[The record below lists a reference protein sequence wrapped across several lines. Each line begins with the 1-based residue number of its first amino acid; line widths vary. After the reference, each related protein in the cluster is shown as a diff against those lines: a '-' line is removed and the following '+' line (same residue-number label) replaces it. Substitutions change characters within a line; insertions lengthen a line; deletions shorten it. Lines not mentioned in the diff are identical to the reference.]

1 MRPAP
6 QRARRLTHRLVIA
19 CAIVAGATLA
29 WQILGGGDDDEI
41 EATATDEDR
50 GYYLND
56 TRLTEFGPDGTP
68 RIVLQADSIEQRL
81 SDQSVL
87 LHDLSVDY
95 STPQAGKWTVTA
107 AQGRLPQS
115 ATALLLS
122 GDVRVTGHDEARG
135 AALIRTDQLSYDTT
149 TSVIQTA
156 EPVSVQFGKH
166 NLEARGL
173 RVVLNDGTLRLESNV
188 HGHFAP

>member
-19 CAIVAGATLA
+19 AAIVAGATLA
-29 WQILGGGDDDEI
+29 WQILGGGGDDAI
-41 EATATDEDR
+41 EAAATDEDR
-50 GYYLND
+50 GYYLNQ
-56 TRLTEFGPDGTP
+56 TRLTEFGPDGAP
-68 RIVLQADSIEQRL
+68 RIVLRAKSIEQRL

-95 STPQAGKWTVTA
+95 STPQAGKWTVTSA
-107 AQGRLPQS
+107 EGRMPQA

-122 GDVRVTGHDEARG
+122 GDVRVTGNEARG
-135 AALIRTDQLSYDTT
+135 TALIRTDQLSYDTT
-149 TSVIQTA
+149 SSVIQTA
-156 EPVSVQFGKH
+156 EPVSVQFGNH
-166 NLEARGL
+166 RLEGRGL

-188 HGHFAP
+188 HGHFVP

>member
-6 QRARRLTHRLVIA
+6 QRARRLTHRLLIA
-19 CAIVAGATLA
+19 AASVAGATLA

-41 EATATDEDR
+41 MATATDEDR
-50 GYYLND
+50 GYYLNN

-68 RIVLQADSIEQRL
+68 RIVLLADFVEQRL
-81 SDQSVL
+81 SDQTVL
-87 LHDLSVDY
+87 LHNLSLDY

-122 GDVRVTGHDEARG
+122 GDVRVTGQEARG
-135 AALIRTDQLSYDTT
+135 VALIRTDQLSYDTT

-156 EPVSVQFGKH
+156 EPVSVQFGNH
-166 NLEARGL
+166 DLEARGL

-188 HGHFAP
+188 HGHFTP

>member
-6 QRARRLTHRLVIA
+6 QRARRLTHRLLIA
-19 CAIVAGATLA
+19 AAIVAGATLA
-29 WQILGGGDDDEI
+29 WQILGGGGDDEI
-41 EATATDEDR
+41 MATATDEDR
-50 GYYLND
+50 GYYLNN

-68 RIVLQADSIEQRL
+68 RIVLLADFVEQRL
-81 SDQSVL
+81 SDQTVL
-87 LHDLSVDY
+87 LHNLSLDY

-122 GDVRVTGHDEARG
+122 GDVRVTGKEARG
-135 AALIRTDQLSYDTT
+135 VALIRTDQLSYDTT

-156 EPVSVQFGKH
+156 EPVSVQFGNH

>member
-6 QRARRLTHRLVIA
+6 QRARRLTHRLLIA
-19 CAIVAGATLA
+19 AASVAGATLA

-41 EATATDEDR
+41 MATATDEDR
-50 GYYLND
+50 GYYLNN

-68 RIVLQADSIEQRL
+68 RIVLLADFVEQRL
-81 SDQSVL
+81 SDQTVL
-87 LHDLSVDY
+87 LHNLSLDY

-122 GDVRVTGHDEARG
+122 GDVRVTGKEARG
-135 AALIRTDQLSYDTT
+135 VALIRTDQLSYDTT

-156 EPVSVQFGKH
+156 EPVSVQFGNH

>member
-1 MRPAP
+1 M
-6 QRARRLTHRLVIA
+6 L
-19 CAIVAGATLA
+19 LA
-29 WQILGGGDDDEI
+29 D
-41 EATATDEDR
+41 
-50 GYYLND
+50 
-56 TRLTEFGPDGTP
+56 F
-68 RIVLQADSIEQRL
+68 VEQRL

-87 LHDLSVDY
+87 LHNLSLDY

-107 AQGRLPQS
+107 AQGRMPQS

-122 GDVRVTGHDEARG
+122 GDVRVTGKEARG
-135 AALIRTDQLSYDTT
+135 VALIRTDQLSYDTT

-156 EPVSVQFGKH
+156 EPVSVQFGNH

>member
-6 QRARRLTHRLVIA
+6 QRARRLTHRLLIA
-19 CAIVAGATLA
+19 AASVAGATLA
-29 WQILGGGDDDEI
+29 WQILGGGGDDEI
-41 EATATDEDR
+41 MATATDEDR
-50 GYYLND
+50 GYYLNN

-68 RIVLQADSIEQRL
+68 RIVLLADFVEQRL
-81 SDQSVL
+81 SDQTVL
-87 LHDLSVDY
+87 LHNLSLDY

-122 GDVRVTGHDEARG
+122 GDVRVTGQEARG
-135 AALIRTDQLSYDTT
+135 VALIRTDQLSYDTT

-156 EPVSVQFGKH
+156 EPVSVQFGNH
-166 NLEARGL
+166 DLEARGL

-188 HGHFAP
+188 HGHFTP

>member
-6 QRARRLTHRLVIA
+6 QRARRLTHRLLIA
-19 CAIVAGATLA
+19 AASVAGATLA

-41 EATATDEDR
+41 MATATDEDR
-50 GYYLND
+50 GYYLNN

-68 RIVLQADSIEQRL
+68 RIVLLADFVEQRL
-81 SDQSVL
+81 SDQTVL
-87 LHDLSVDY
+87 LHNLSLDY

-122 GDVRVTGHDEARG
+122 GDVRVTGQEARG
-135 AALIRTDQLSYDTT
+135 VALIRTDQLSYDTT

-156 EPVSVQFGKH
+156 EPVSVQFGNH
-166 NLEARGL
+166 DLEARGL

>member
-19 CAIVAGATLA
+19 AAIVAGATLA
-29 WQILGGGDDDEI
+29 WQILGGGGDDEI
-41 EATATDEDR
+41 VAAATDEDR
-50 GYYLND
+50 GYYLNN
-56 TRLTEFGPDGTP
+56 TRLTEFGPDGMP
-68 RIVLQADSIEQRL
+68 RIVLRADFIEQRL

-87 LHDLSVDY
+87 LHNLSLDY

-122 GDVRVTGHDEARG
+122 GDVRVTGKEARG
-135 AALIRTDQLSYDTT
+135 VALIRTDQLSYDTT

-156 EPVSVQFGKH
+156 EPVSVQFGNH

>member
-19 CAIVAGATLA
+19 AAIVAGAKLA
-29 WQILGGGDDDEI
+29 WQILGGGGDEEI
-41 EATATDEDR
+41 EAAATDEDR
-50 GYYLND
+50 GYYLNQ
-56 TRLTEFGPDGTP
+56 TRLTEFGPDGLP
-68 RIVLQADSIEQRL
+68 RIVLRADSVEQRL

-87 LHDLSVDY
+87 LHDLAVDY

-107 AQGRLPQS
+107 AQGRLPQA

-122 GDVRVTGHDEARG
+122 GDVRVTGSEARG
-135 AALIRTDQLSYDTT
+135 NALIRTDQLSYDTT

-156 EPVSVQFGKH
+156 EPVSVQFGNH
-166 NLEARGL
+166 HLEARGL

-188 HGHFAP
+188 HGQFVP